1 MAPISAA
8 PSMRVSG
15 EGYGSEGATSR
26 IRRKKLTSSSPQV
39 QGTSHALERYRTDP
53 SPGVAERLLAR
64 AANGRDSG
72 SGSEAANKG
81 LQELE
86 AMMKRTTR
94 AVTPRS

>member
-1 MAPISAA
+1 MAPNSAA
-8 PSMRVSG
+8 PSMRISG
-15 EGYGSEGATSR
+15 EG
-26 IRRKKLTSSSPQV
+26 PQV
-39 QGTSHALERYRTDP
+39 QGNSYALERYRTDP
-53 SPGVAERLLAR
+53 SPSVAERLLAR
-64 AANGRDSG
+64 AANGCDSG